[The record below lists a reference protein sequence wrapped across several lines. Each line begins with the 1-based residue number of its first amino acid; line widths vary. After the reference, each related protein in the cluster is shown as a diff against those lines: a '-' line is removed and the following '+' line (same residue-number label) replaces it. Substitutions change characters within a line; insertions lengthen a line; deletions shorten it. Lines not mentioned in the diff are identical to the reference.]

1 MLTGLWTVGIKV
13 PSLEQE
19 LAFHR
24 QMGNEIVL
32 DEILELDGE
41 SFRLPLIKMGDK
53 YIHVAEKMA
62 YESFLDEPLPYGMT
76 HVVYISNRFD
86 EDVAKAIESGAVALR
101 EPAEVKAEFG
111 ERRVA
116 FLRAPSGWIFE
127 IIEIK
132 RNLVPEV

>member
-1 MLTGLWTVGIKV
+1 MLTRLWTIGTKV
-13 PSLEQE
+13 PSLERE
-19 LAFHR
+19 LEFHR

-32 DEILELDGE
+32 DETLELDGE

-62 YESFLDEPLPYGMT
+62 YESLLDEPLPYGIT
-76 HVVYISNRFD
+76 HLVYISDRFD
-86 EDVAKAIESGAVALR
+86 EDVAKSIDSGAVALR
-101 EPAEVKAEFG
+101 EPADIKAEFG

>member
-1 MLTGLWTVGIKV
+1 MLTGLWTIGIKV
-13 PSLEQE
+13 PSLERE
-19 LAFHR
+19 LEFHR

-32 DEILELDGE
+32 DETLELDGE

-62 YESFLDEPLPYGMT
+62 YESLLDEPLSYGIA
-76 HVVYISNRFD
+76 HLVYISNRFD
-86 EDVAKAIESGAVALR
+86 EDLAKAIDSGAVAVR
-101 EPAEVKAEFG
+101 EPADVKAEFG

>member
-1 MLTGLWTVGIKV
+1 MFTGLWTIGIKV
-13 PSLEQE
+13 PSLERE
-19 LAFHR
+19 LEFHR

-32 DEILELDGE
+32 DETLELDGE

-62 YESFLDEPLPYGMT
+62 YESLLDEPLSYGIA
-76 HVVYISNRFD
+76 HLVYISNRFD
-86 EDVAKAIESGAVALR
+86 EDLAKAIDSGAVAVR
-101 EPAEVKAEFG
+101 EPADVKAEFG

>member
-1 MLTGLWTVGIKV
+1 MLTGLWTIGIKV
-13 PSLEQE
+13 PSLERE
-19 LAFHR
+19 LEFHR

-53 YIHVAEKMA
+53 YLHLAEKMA
-62 YESFLDEPLPYGMT
+62 YESLLDEPLPYGMA
-76 HVVYISNRFD
+76 HLVYISNRFD
-86 EDVAKAIESGAVALR
+86 EDLAKAIESGAAAVR
-101 EPAEVKAEFG
+101 DPAEVKAGFG

-132 RNLVPEV
+132 QNLVPEV

>member
-1 MLTGLWTVGIKV
+1 MLTRLWTIGIKV
-13 PSLEQE
+13 PCLERE
-19 LAFHR
+19 LEFHR

-62 YESFLDEPLPYGMT
+62 YESLLDEPLPYGT
-76 HVVYISNRFD
+76 AHLVYISNRFD
-86 EDVAKAIESGAVALR
+86 EDVAKAVDSGAVAVR

>member
-1 MLTGLWTVGIKV
+1 MLTGLWTIGIKV
-13 PSLEQE
+13 PSLERE
-19 LAFHR
+19 LEFHR

-53 YIHVAEKMA
+53 YLHLAEKMA
-62 YESFLDEPLPYGMT
+62 YESLLDESLPYGMA
-76 HVVYISNRFD
+76 HLVYISNRFD
-86 EDVAKAIESGAVALR
+86 EDLAKAIESGAVAVR
-101 EPAEVKAEFG
+101 DPAEVKAGFG

-132 RNLVPEV
+132 QNLVPEV

>member
-62 YESFLDEPLPYGMT
+62 YESLLDEPLPFGMT
-76 HVVYISNRFD
+76 HLVYISDNFD
-86 EDVAKAIESGAVALR
+86 EDLAKAIGSDAASLR

>member
-1 MLTGLWTVGIKV
+1 MLTGLWTIGIKV
-13 PSLEQE
+13 PSLERE
-19 LAFHR
+19 LEFHR
-24 QMGNEIVL
+24 KMGNEIVL
-32 DEILELDGE
+32 DETLELDGE

-53 YIHVAEKMA
+53 YVHVAEKMA
-62 YESFLDEPLPYGMT
+62 YESLLGEPLPYGIA
-76 HVVYISNRFD
+76 HAVYISNRFD
-86 EDVAKAIESGAVALR
+86 EDVAKAIHSGAVAVR

>member
-1 MLTGLWTVGIKV
+1 MLTGLWTIGIKV
-13 PSLEQE
+13 PSLERE
-19 LAFHR
+19 LEFHR

-53 YIHVAEKMA
+53 YLHLAEKMA
-62 YESFLDEPLPYGMT
+62 YESLLDEPLPYGMA
-76 HVVYISNRFD
+76 HLVYISNRFD
-86 EDVAKAIESGAVALR
+86 EDLAKAIESGAGAVR
-101 EPAEVKAEFG
+101 DPAEVKAGFG

-132 RNLVPEV
+132 QNLVPEV

>member
-1 MLTGLWTVGIKV
+1 MFTGLWTVGIKV
-13 PSLEQE
+13 PSLERE
-19 LAFHR
+19 LEFHR

-32 DEILELDGE
+32 DETLELDGE

-62 YESFLDEPLPYGMT
+62 YESLLDEPLSYGIA
-76 HVVYISNRFD
+76 HLVYISNRFD
-86 EDVAKAIESGAVALR
+86 EDLAKAIDSGAIAVR
-101 EPAEVKAEFG
+101 EPADVKAQFG

>member
-1 MLTGLWTVGIKV
+1 MFTGLWTIGIKV

-19 LAFHR
+19 LEFHR

-32 DEILELDGE
+32 DETLELDGE

-62 YESFLDEPLPYGMT
+62 YESLLDEPLPYGIA
-76 HVVYISNRFD
+76 HLVYISNRFD
-86 EDVAKAIESGAVALR
+86 QDLAKAIDSGAVAVR
-101 EPAEVKAEFG
+101 EPADVKAEFG

-132 RNLVPEV
+132 RNLDPEV

>member
-13 PSLEQE
+13 ASLERE

-53 YIHVAEKMA
+53 YLHLAEKMT
-62 YESFLDEPLPYGMT
+62 YESLLDEPLPYGIA
-76 HVVYISNRFD
+76 HLVYISNRFD
-86 EDVAKAIESGAVALR
+86 EDLAKAIDSGAVTVR

-111 ERRVA
+111 ERKVA

-132 RNLVPEV
+132 QNLVPEV